1 MRCTQILLCGAALI
15 AGQFSTAASAQPGAV
30 FGDVTFGEVMVRAA
44 ASKILENKTQ
54 ALAIF
59 NKREEGNFRY
69 GDWYVFCYR
78 AETGE
83 IEGDPAGAKIMD
95 FRDPYDRPVGI
106 LIFEASPKQDHKIE
120 AITYMAYRPA
130 PAEQVPFWKK
140 TWLIK
145 VNDLVCGVGDYF
157 FVVGQARTHPEPT
170 RVTEGR
176 SDVGRWSAANGR
188 SHSARLEA
196 AQ

>member
-1 MRCTQILLCGAALI
+1 MYEFRDDEEALMKLARIVLVAATPIVAHFL
-15 AGQFSTAASAQPGAV
+15 TAASAQQSPLFA
-30 FGDVTFGEVMVRAA
+30 DVTFGEILVRAA
-44 ASKILENKTQ
+44 ASKVLEDKAK

-83 IEGDPAGAKIMD
+83 MESDSGNSNIMD
-95 FRDPYDRPVGI
+95 YRDPYGRLVGP
-106 LIFEASPKQDHKIE
+106 LIFGASPKQQHKIE
-120 AITYMAYRPA
+120 SITYMAYRPA
-130 PAEQVPFWKK
+130 PAEEVPFWKK

-157 FVVGQARTHPEPT
+157 L
-170 RVTEGR
+170 
-176 SDVGRWSAANGR
+176 AAV
-188 SHSARLEA
+188 
-196 AQ
+196 

>member
-1 MRCTQILLCGAALI
+1 MLLCGAALM
-15 AGQFSTAASAQPGAV
+15 AGHCSTAASAQSGAV
-30 FGDVTFGEVMVRAA
+30 FGDATFGEIMVRAA
-44 ASKILENKTQ
+44 ASKILEDKTK

-78 AETGE
+78 AATGE

-95 FRDPYDRPVGI
+95 LHDPYDRPVGE
-106 LIFEASPKQDHKIE
+106 LIFEASPKQDHKTE

-157 FVVGQARTHPEPT
+157 LVVG
-170 RVTEGR
+170 
-176 SDVGRWSAANGR
+176 
-188 SHSARLEA
+188 
-196 AQ
+196 